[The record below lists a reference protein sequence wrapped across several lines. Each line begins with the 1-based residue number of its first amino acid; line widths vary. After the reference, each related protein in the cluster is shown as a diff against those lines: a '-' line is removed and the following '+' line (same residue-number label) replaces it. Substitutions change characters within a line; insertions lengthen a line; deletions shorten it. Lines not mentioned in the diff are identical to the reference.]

1 MRVDKLICNNYKHDA
16 CFIMYRVY
24 LILFFLLLFI
34 SKSAFSESSMQRT
47 TVLKLQNDT
56 EFSVVIQR
64 GFYGGSHITTLSPHE
79 KKEIEVQHILVDS
92 DEIVFYYYFDINY
105 DSLSIN
111 GLKSTQQNFTVKP
124 FEEEHTEVIAYPDDI
139 EFYDNIAIIIEN
151 KSDKSISL
159 TKNNSFIELYQYGK
173 NIGISVP
180 PGSSASFVKTAPEL
194 KGEISIYDSNLTFP
208 VREFK
213 NKYIY
218 TFEFN
223 GESVKLKD
231 YRPILKIGEPTWEI
245 PVTNSQIVKFIRFNE
260 YTQNTY
266 IVGEDTTNSEKSQ
279 CFIQVV
285 DNQGNIVKYDTEE
298 FANCVFTDIIF
309 YKDSLIVAAQNKDL
323 QTPPF
328 LIEFDNTG
336 KRTGLL
342 SDFSDLSSIDALYKV
357 NEEQFYI
364 SGTSSGK
371 DKIIILPV
379 KYGNNLLREK
389 KLFELSCD
397 LNPKNYK
404 SCYDKLNNSIWY
416 AINYESVDSEIYKV
430 DLSAVTNDKISL
442 TEFFSKI
449 TGIVH
454 DNMNSLYVSGQDD
467 TGLTVVAKVTRK
479 NDSEQFVSEK
489 VYNFNRGTEIT
500 GIHISNDI
508 ELVVCGLENT
518 SSLIRSTTTP
528 LMQAISLKD
537 STSLWRQQYSKEYS
551 SVNYFVP
558 CTDYGYMVFL
568 EGMSSNASCLMRVNS
583 VGKVSDNHQTLV
595 AQLTIK
601 TSVSGDLYI
610 DGVKKRYINQ
620 GESITYSLLPKKYT
634 VVLRDLSGGLIDYNE
649 TVILKQNQ
657 VTKIELKDKRNRY
670 VQQAVSDVGYRI
682 INNGRG
688 LEIFGNGE
696 ISKQLWVADNA
707 ISISDI
713 ESVVIRNGIT
723 AINDEIFSGYRNLS
737 YVELPESLVEI
748 GTRAFYNCINLSSVI
763 LPDFLN
769 VIKSEAFYGCRTLES
784 IVISVGVQKIGS
796 GAFSRC
802 ENLKEITVNEE
813 NANYK
818 SMDGVLYSNNISE
831 LVLYPMEKKEEK
843 FSVPESVKQIHL
855 EAFYGQKHLTAI
867 TIGQNVWNIGKNA
880 FAFSEML
887 ENIVVEA
894 GNKWFQ
900 SVDGV
905 LYNYSKSR
913 LIAYPT
919 KRKAEEYRIGTN
931 VESVEENA
939 FTGVSSL
946 QTLYID
952 NYEVPEI
959 NAQQWGNPKLVVV
972 VPDSLLED
980 YKILPSLKP
989 VNDNIISFSEYKR
1002 LQEAQK
1008 LQQTRVIEEKEKENQ
1023 RIKNSTKIKDFF
1035 TPYQGFFAM
1044 EIGVYY
1050 GFMKFNVFDKVS
1062 FPEDYEWNQ
1071 PRVGV
1076 KVQPISFKFGNVWEL
1091 NFLTV
1096 NYTYTRTKIITDN
1109 LTYHEINLGITTGP
1123 TFFKRRIALCTGAM
1137 ASFLWEHRVS
1147 ENIDMY
1153 PEGTSVRYGIAIP
1166 VNLSIRLCKFL
1177 SLFGEYKYVIY
1188 PSQALEKHS
1197 LNVGVIFNTT
1207 F

>member
-1 MRVDKLICNNYKHDA
+1 M
-16 CFIMYRVY
+16 
-24 LILFFLLLFI
+24 
-34 SKSAFSESSMQRT
+34 
-47 TVLKLQNDT
+47 
-56 EFSVVIQR
+56 
-64 GFYGGSHITTLSPHE
+64 
-79 KKEIEVQHILVDS
+79 
-92 DEIVFYYYFDINY
+92 
-105 DSLSIN
+105 
-111 GLKSTQQNFTVKP
+111 
-124 FEEEHTEVIAYPDDI
+124 
-139 EFYDNIAIIIEN
+139 
-151 KSDKSISL
+151 
-159 TKNNSFIELYQYGK
+159 
-173 NIGISVP
+173 
-180 PGSSASFVKTAPEL
+180 
-194 KGEISIYDSNLTFP
+194 
-208 VREFK
+208 
-213 NKYIY
+213 
-218 TFEFN
+218 
-223 GESVKLKD
+223 
-231 YRPILKIGEPTWEI
+231 
-245 PVTNSQIVKFIRFNE
+245 KFIRFNE

-342 SDFSDLSSIDALYKV
+342 SDFSDLSSIVALYKV
-357 NEEQFYI
+357 NEEQFCI

-416 AINYESVDSEIYKV
+416 AINYESVHSEIYKV
-430 DLSAVTNDKISL
+430 DLSTSTNDKISL
-442 TEFFSKI
+442 TDGFSKI
-449 TGIVH
+449 TGVVH
-454 DNMNSLYVSGQDD
+454 DNVNSLYVSGQDD
-467 TGLTVVAKVTRK
+467 TGLTVVAKVTWK

-508 ELVVCGLENT
+508 ELVVCGSENT

-528 LMQAISLKD
+528 FMQAISLKD
-537 STSLWRQQYSKEYS
+537 STSLWKQQYSKEYS
-551 SVNYFVP
+551 TVNYFVP

-784 IVISVGVQKIGS
+784 IVISVGVQEIGS

-843 FSVPESVKQIHL
+843 FSVPESVKQIHM
-855 EAFYGQKHLTAI
+855 EAFYGQKHLKEI

-880 FAFSEML
+880 FSFSKML
-887 ENIVVEA
+887 ENIVVET

-900 SVDGV
+900 SVDGI

-913 LIAYPT
+913 LIAYPI
-919 KRKAEEYRIGTN
+919 KRKAEEYRIGSN
-931 VESVEENA
+931 VETIEENA
-939 FTGVSSL
+939 FTGASSL

-959 NAQQWGNPKLVVV
+959 NAQEWGNPKLVVV
-972 VPDSLLED
+972 VTDSLLED
-980 YKILPSLKP
+980 YKVLPSLKP
-989 VNDNIISFSEYKR
+989 VSDNIISLSEYKR
-1002 LQEAQK
+1002 QQESQK
-1008 LQQTRVIEEKEKENQ
+1008 LQQAKELKK
-1023 RIKNSTKIKDFF
+1023 RKVKDLF
-1035 TPYQGFFAM
+1035 TPYQGLLSMRLGF
-1044 EIGVYY
+1044 YY
-1050 GFMKFNVFDKVS
+1050 GFSNYGVFNE
-1062 FPEDYEWNQ
+1062 FPSSNNLTWKWSGF
-1071 PRVGV
+1071 GV
-1076 KVQPISFKFGNVWEL
+1076 KIQADCFQWDVWEL
-1091 NFLTV
+1091 NLL
-1096 NYTYTRTKIITDN
+1096 NADYTYTKIENFANISVS
-1109 LTYHEINLGITTGP
+1109 HEINLGITTGP
-1123 TFFKRRIALCTGAM
+1123 NFFNRRIALCSGVL
-1137 ASFLWEHRVS
+1137 ASFLWEGVFDP
-1147 ENIDMY
+1147 IY
-1153 PEGTSVRYGIAIP
+1153 YGIAIP

-1188 PSQALEKHS
+1188 PEQMLERHS
-1197 LNVGVIFNTT
+1197 FNIGVIFNTT

>member
-1 MRVDKLICNNYKHDA
+1 MKKSITIHFMLIVCSFVFYGQTNSNIVNNTFSTIISNNTLYDIEIENKLIAPGKSDEHILPLHDA
-16 CFIMYRVY
+16 TLYDSV
-24 LILFFLLLFI
+24 LILYRIPLTEKIYYDYKSKIQIANEQDSVIIDNPTENNLYESYIIINNI
-34 SKSAFSESSMQRT
+34 SKQP
-47 TVLKLQNDT
+47 
-56 EFSVVIQR
+56 IQVSN
-64 GFYGGSHITTLSPHE
+64 GISTFYSCCIDGKINGRDDE
-79 KKEIEVQHILVDS
+79 KKEDMYIL
-92 DEIVFYYYFDINY
+92 
-105 DSLSIN
+105 
-111 GLKSTQQNFTVKP
+111 P
-124 FEEEHTEVIAYPDDI
+124 
-139 EFYDNIAIIIEN
+139 
-151 KSDKSISL
+151 
-159 TKNNSFIELYQYGK
+159 NSKAVLDGTRSNRLCVVYGK
-173 NIGISVP
+173 NVFDLFMNIE
-180 PGSSASFVKTAPEL
+180 PE
-194 KGEISIYDSNLTFP
+194 KG
-208 VREFK
+208 
-213 NKYIY
+213 YIY
-218 TFEFN
+218 TFEFD

-416 AINYESVDSEIYKV
+416 AINYESVHSEIYKV
-430 DLSAVTNDKISL
+430 DLSTSTNEKISL
-442 TEFFSKI
+442 IEDFSKI
-449 TGIVH
+449 TGVVH
-454 DNMNSLYVSGQDD
+454 DNMNSLYISGQDD
-467 TGLTVVAKVTRK
+467 TGLTIVAKATWK

-528 LMQAISLKD
+528 FMQAISLKD

-568 EGMSSNASCLMRVNS
+568 EGMSSNASCLIRVNS

-670 VQQAVSDVGYRI
+670 VQQAISDVGYRI

-723 AINDEIFSGYRNLS
+723 AINDEIFSGYKNLS
-737 YVELPESLVEI
+737 YVELPESLVKI
-748 GTRAFYNCINLSSVI
+748 GTKAFYNCINLSSII

-784 IVISVGVQKIGS
+784 IVISVGVQEIGS
-796 GAFSRC
+796 GVFSRC

-813 NANYK
+813 NTNYK
-818 SMDGVLYSNNISE
+818 SIDGVLYSNNISE

-843 FSVPESVKQIHL
+843 FSVPESVKQIHM
-855 EAFYGQKHLTAI
+855 EAFYGQKHLKEI

-880 FAFSEML
+880 FSFSKML

-900 SVDGV
+900 SVDGI

-913 LIAYPT
+913 LIAYPI
-919 KRKAEEYRIGTN
+919 KRKAEEYRIGSN
-931 VESVEENA
+931 VETIEENA
-939 FTGVSSL
+939 FTGASSL

-959 NAQQWGNPKLVVV
+959 NAQEWGNPKLVVV
-972 VPDSLLED
+972 VTDSLFKD
-980 YKILPSLKP
+980 YKAVPSLKP
-989 VNDNIISFSEYKR
+989 VSNNIISLSEYKR
-1002 LQEAQK
+1002 QQEIQKTLQAKEI
-1008 LQQTRVIEEKEKENQ
+1008 REKENEEK
-1023 RIKNSTKIKDFF
+1023 RIKTVNKIKDFF
-1035 TPYQGFFAM
+1035 TPYQGLFAM
-1044 EIGVYY
+1044 KIGAYY
-1050 GFMKFNVFDKVS
+1050 GFTKFNVFDKVS

-1071 PRVGV
+1071 PRIGV
-1076 KVQPISFKFGNVWEL
+1076 KLQPVSFNFYNVWEFNL
-1091 NFLTV
+1091 ATA
-1096 NYTYTRTKIITDN
+1096 NYTYTKTGIFSDS
-1109 LTYHEINLGITTGP
+1109 LSYHEINVGITTGP
-1123 TFFKRRIALCTGAM
+1123 IFFKRRIVLCTGAM

-1147 ENIDMY
+1147 ETDVY
-1153 PEGTSVRYGIAIP
+1153 PDGTTFRFGIAIP
-1166 VNLSIRLCKFL
+1166 VNLSIRLCKYL
-1177 SLFGEYKYVIY
+1177 SLFGEFKYVIY
-1188 PSQALEKHS
+1188 PEQAMEKYS
-1197 LNVGVIFNTT
+1197 FDVGIILNTAFKKK
-1207 F
+1207 

>member
-1 MRVDKLICNNYKHDA
+1 MLIVCT
-16 CFIMYRVY
+16 FI
-24 LILFFLLLFI
+24 
-34 SKSAFSESSMQRT
+34 
-47 TVLKLQNDT
+47 
-56 EFSVVIQR
+56 
-64 GFYGGSHITTLSPHE
+64 FYGQTNSNIVNNTFSTHISNTSR
-79 KKEIEVQHILVDS
+79 
-92 DEIVFYYYFDINY
+92 Y
-105 DSLSIN
+105 
-111 GLKSTQQNFTVKP
+111 
-124 FEEEHTEVIAYPDDI
+124 DI
-139 EFYDNIAIIIEN
+139 EIEN
-151 KSDKSISL
+151 KLIAPGKSDEHILPLHDATLYDSVPILYRIPLTEKIYYDYKSKIQIANEQDSVIIDNPTENNLYESYIIINNISKQPIQVSNGISTFYSCCIDGKINGRDDEKTEDMYIL
-159 TKNNSFIELYQYGK
+159 PNSKAVLDGSRSNRLCVVYGK
-173 NIGISVP
+173 NVFDLFMNTETERG
-180 PGSSASFVKTAPEL
+180 
-194 KGEISIYDSNLTFP
+194 
-208 VREFK
+208 
-213 NKYIY
+213 YIY
-218 TFEFN
+218 TFEFD

-364 SGTSSGK
+364 SGSSSGK

-416 AINYESVDSEIYKV
+416 AINYESAHSEIYKV
-430 DLSAVTNDKISL
+430 DLSTATNEKISL
-442 TEFFSKI
+442 IEDFSKI
-449 TGIVH
+449 TGVVH

-467 TGLTVVAKVTRK
+467 TGLTIVAKATWK

-489 VYNFNRGTEIT
+489 VYNFNHGTEIT
-500 GIHISNDI
+500 GIYIRNDI
-508 ELVVCGLENT
+508 ELVVCGSENT

-528 LMQAISLKD
+528 FMQAISLKD

-784 IVISVGVQKIGS
+784 IVISVGVQEIGS

-813 NANYK
+813 NTNYK
-818 SMDGVLYSNNISE
+818 SIDGVLYNNNITE

-843 FSVPESVKQIHL
+843 ISVPGSVKQIHM
-855 EAFYGQKHLTAI
+855 EAFYGQKHLKEI

-900 SVDGV
+900 SADGI

-913 LIAYPT
+913 LIAYPI
-919 KRKAEEYRIGTN
+919 KRKAEEYRIGSN
-931 VESVEENA
+931 VETIEENA
-939 FTGVSSL
+939 FTGASYL
-946 QTLYID
+946 QTLYFD

-959 NAQQWGNPKLVVV
+959 NTQEWGNPKLVVV
-972 VPDSLLED
+972 VTDSLLED

-1002 LQEAQK
+1002 QQEAQK
-1008 LQQTRVIEEKEKENQ
+1008 LQQARVIEEKEKENQ

-1035 TPYQGFFAM
+1035 TPYQGWFAM
-1044 EIGVYY
+1044 EFGVYY
-1050 GFMKFNVFDKVS
+1050 GFTRFNVFDKVS
-1062 FPEDYEWNQ
+1062 FPDNYEWNR
-1071 PRVGV
+1071 PRFGL
-1076 KVQPISFKFGNVWEL
+1076 KIQLGSFKFDNVWEL
-1091 NFLTV
+1091 NLATA
-1096 NYTYTRTKIITDN
+1096 NYTYTKTGIMTDS

-1123 TFFKRRIALCTGAM
+1123 IFFKRRIVLCSGVL

-1188 PSQALEKHS
+1188 PNQALEKHS
-1197 LNVGVIFNTT
+1197 LNMGVIFNTT

>member
-1 MRVDKLICNNYKHDA
+1 MKKSITICLMLIVCT
-16 CFIMYRVY
+16 FI
-24 LILFFLLLFI
+24 
-34 SKSAFSESSMQRT
+34 
-47 TVLKLQNDT
+47 
-56 EFSVVIQR
+56 
-64 GFYGGSHITTLSPHE
+64 FYGQTNSNIVNNTFSTHISNTSR
-79 KKEIEVQHILVDS
+79 
-92 DEIVFYYYFDINY
+92 Y
-105 DSLSIN
+105 
-111 GLKSTQQNFTVKP
+111 
-124 FEEEHTEVIAYPDDI
+124 DI
-139 EFYDNIAIIIEN
+139 EIEN
-151 KSDKSISL
+151 KLIAPGKSDEHILPLHDATLYDSVPILYRIPLTEKIYYDYKSKIQIANEQDSVIIDNPTENNLYESYIIINNISKQPIQVSNGISTFYSCCIDGKINGRDDEKTEDMYIL
-159 TKNNSFIELYQYGK
+159 PNSKAVLDGSRSNRLCVVYGK
-173 NIGISVP
+173 NVFDLFMNI
-180 PGSSASFVKTAPEL
+180 
-194 KGEISIYDSNLTFP
+194 EIE
-208 VREFK
+208 RG
-213 NKYIY
+213 YIY
-218 TFEFN
+218 TFEFD

-231 YRPILKIGEPTWEI
+231 YRPILKIGEATWEI
-245 PVTNSQIVKFIRFNE
+245 PVANSQKVKFIRFNE

-416 AINYESVDSEIYKV
+416 AINYESVASEIYKV
-430 DLSAVTNDKISL
+430 DLSTATNEKISL
-442 TEFFSKI
+442 TEVFSKI

-467 TGLTVVAKVTRK
+467 TGLTVVAKVTWK

-489 VYNFNRGTEIT
+489 VYNFNRSTEIT

-528 LMQAISLKD
+528 FMQAISLKD
-537 STSLWRQQYSKEYS
+537 SISLWKQQYSKEYS

-688 LEIFGNGE
+688 VEIFGNGE

-784 IVISVGVQKIGS
+784 IVISVGVQEIGS

-813 NANYK
+813 NTNYK
-818 SMDGVLYSNNISE
+818 SIDGVLYNNNITE
-831 LVLYPMEKKEEK
+831 LVLYPIEKKEEK
-843 FSVPESVKQIHL
+843 FSVPESVKQIHM
-855 EAFYGQKHLTAI
+855 EAFYGQKHLKEIAI
-867 TIGQNVWNIGKNA
+867 GPNVWNIGKNA
-880 FAFSEML
+880 FAFSKML
-887 ENIVVEA
+887 ENIVVET

-939 FTGVSSL
+939 FTEVSSL

-959 NAQQWGNPKLVVV
+959 NVQEWGNSKLVVI

-980 YKILPSLKP
+980 YKVLPSLKP
-989 VNDNIISFSEYKR
+989 VSDNIISLSEYKR
-1002 LQEAQK
+1002 QQESQK
-1008 LQQTRVIEEKEKENQ
+1008 LQQVRVIEEKEKETQ
-1023 RIKNSTKIKDFF
+1023 RIKNSAKIKDFF
-1035 TPYQGFFAM
+1035 TPYQGWFAM
-1044 EIGVYY
+1044 EFGAYY
-1050 GFMKFNVFDKVS
+1050 GFTKFNVFDKVS
-1062 FPEDYEWNQ
+1062 FPDNYEWNQ
-1071 PRVGV
+1071 PRFGL
-1076 KVQPISFKFGNVWEL
+1076 KVQPVSFKFGNVWEL
-1091 NFLTV
+1091 NFPTV
-1096 NYTYTRTKIITDN
+1096 NYTYTRTKIISDN
-1109 LTYHEINLGITTGP
+1109 LTYHEINLGLTTGP
-1123 TFFKRRIALCTGAM
+1123 TFFKRRVALSSGVM

-1166 VNLSIRLCKFL
+1166 VNLSIRLCKFF

-1188 PSQALEKHS
+1188 PDQALEKHS
-1197 LNVGVIFNTT
+1197 LNMGVIFNTT

>member
-1 MRVDKLICNNYKHDA
+1 MKKSITICLMLIVCT
-16 CFIMYRVY
+16 FI
-24 LILFFLLLFI
+24 
-34 SKSAFSESSMQRT
+34 
-47 TVLKLQNDT
+47 
-56 EFSVVIQR
+56 
-64 GFYGGSHITTLSPHE
+64 FYGQTNSNIVNNTFSTHISNTSR
-79 KKEIEVQHILVDS
+79 
-92 DEIVFYYYFDINY
+92 Y
-105 DSLSIN
+105 
-111 GLKSTQQNFTVKP
+111 
-124 FEEEHTEVIAYPDDI
+124 DI
-139 EFYDNIAIIIEN
+139 EIEN
-151 KSDKSISL
+151 KLIAPGKSDEHILPLHDATLYDSVPILYRIPLTEKIYYDYKSKIQIANEQDSVIIDNPTENNLYESYIIINNISKQPIQVSNGISTFYSCCIDGKINGRDDEKTEDMYIL
-159 TKNNSFIELYQYGK
+159 PNSKAVLDGSRSNRLCVVYGK
-173 NIGISVP
+173 NVFDLFMNI
-180 PGSSASFVKTAPEL
+180 
-194 KGEISIYDSNLTFP
+194 EIE
-208 VREFK
+208 RG
-213 NKYIY
+213 YIY
-218 TFEFN
+218 TFEFD

-266 IVGEDTTNSEKSQ
+266 IVSEDTTNSEKSQ

-342 SDFSDLSSIDALYKV
+342 SDFSDLSSIVALYKV
-357 NEEQFYI
+357 NEEQFCI

-416 AINYESVDSEIYKV
+416 AINYESVHSEIYKV
-430 DLSAVTNDKISL
+430 DLSTSTNDKISL
-442 TEFFSKI
+442 TDGFSKI
-449 TGIVH
+449 TGVVH
-454 DNMNSLYVSGQDD
+454 DNVNSLYVSGQDD
-467 TGLTVVAKVTRK
+467 TGLTIVAKATWK

-489 VYNFNRGTEIT
+489 VYNFNHGTEIT
-500 GIHISNDI
+500 GIYIRNDI
-508 ELVVCGLENT
+508 ELVVCGSENT

-528 LMQAISLKD
+528 FMQAISLKD
-537 STSLWRQQYSKEYS
+537 STSLWKQQYSKEYS

-688 LEIFGNGE
+688 VEIFGNGE

-784 IVISVGVQKIGS
+784 IVISVGVQEIGS

-813 NANYK
+813 NTNYK
-818 SMDGVLYSNNISE
+818 SIDGVLYNNNITE
-831 LVLYPMEKKEEK
+831 LVLYPIEKKEEK
-843 FSVPESVKQIHL
+843 FSVPESVKQIHM
-855 EAFYGQKHLTAI
+855 EAFYGQKHLKEIAI
-867 TIGQNVWNIGKNA
+867 GPNVWNIGKNA
-880 FAFSEML
+880 FAFSKML
-887 ENIVVEA
+887 ENIVVET

-939 FTGVSSL
+939 FTEVSSL

-959 NAQQWGNPKLVVV
+959 NVQEWGNSKLVVI

-980 YKILPSLKP
+980 YKVLPSLKP
-989 VNDNIISFSEYKR
+989 VSDNIISLSEYKR
-1002 LQEAQK
+1002 QQESQK
-1008 LQQTRVIEEKEKENQ
+1008 LQQAKELKK
-1023 RIKNSTKIKDFF
+1023 RKVKDLF
-1035 TPYQGFFAM
+1035 TPYQGLLSMRLGF
-1044 EIGVYY
+1044 YY
-1050 GFMKFNVFDKVS
+1050 GFSNYGVFNE
-1062 FPEDYEWNQ
+1062 FPSSNNFTWKWSGF
-1071 PRVGV
+1071 GV
-1076 KVQPISFKFGNVWEL
+1076 KIQADCFQWDVWEL
-1091 NFLTV
+1091 NLL
-1096 NYTYTRTKIITDN
+1096 NADYTYTKIENFANISVS
-1109 LTYHEINLGITTGP
+1109 HEINLGITTGP
-1123 TFFKRRIALCTGAM
+1123 NFFNRRIALCSGVL
-1137 ASFLWEHRVS
+1137 ASFLWEGVFDP
-1147 ENIDMY
+1147 IY
-1153 PEGTSVRYGIAIP
+1153 YGIAIP

-1188 PSQALEKHS
+1188 PEQMLERHS
-1197 LNVGVIFNTT
+1197 FNIGVIFNTT

>member
-1 MRVDKLICNNYKHDA
+1 MKKSITICLMLIVCT
-16 CFIMYRVY
+16 FI
-24 LILFFLLLFI
+24 
-34 SKSAFSESSMQRT
+34 
-47 TVLKLQNDT
+47 
-56 EFSVVIQR
+56 
-64 GFYGGSHITTLSPHE
+64 FYGQTNSNIVNNTFSTHISNTSR
-79 KKEIEVQHILVDS
+79 
-92 DEIVFYYYFDINY
+92 Y
-105 DSLSIN
+105 
-111 GLKSTQQNFTVKP
+111 
-124 FEEEHTEVIAYPDDI
+124 DI
-139 EFYDNIAIIIEN
+139 EIEN
-151 KSDKSISL
+151 KLIAPGKSDEHILPLHDATLYDSVPILYRIPLTEKIYYDYKSKIQIANEQDSVIIDNPTENNLYESYIIINNISKQPIQVSNGISTFYSCCIDGKINGRDDEKTEDMYIL
-159 TKNNSFIELYQYGK
+159 PNSKAVLDGSRSNRLCVVYGK
-173 NIGISVP
+173 NVFDLFMNTETERG
-180 PGSSASFVKTAPEL
+180 
-194 KGEISIYDSNLTFP
+194 
-208 VREFK
+208 
-213 NKYIY
+213 YIY
-218 TFEFN
+218 TFEFD

-279 CFIQVV
+279 YFIQVV

-298 FANCVFTDIIF
+298 FANSVFTDIIF

-404 SCYDKLNNSIWY
+404 SCYEKLNNSIWY
-416 AINYESVDSEIYKV
+416 AINYESAHSEIYKV
-430 DLSAVTNDKISL
+430 DLSTATNEKISL
-442 TEFFSKI
+442 IEDFSKI
-449 TGIVH
+449 TGVVH

-467 TGLTVVAKVTRK
+467 TGLTIVAKATWK

-489 VYNFNRGTEIT
+489 VYNFNHGTEIT
-500 GIHISNDI
+500 GIYIRNDI

-528 LMQAISLKD
+528 FMQAISLKD
-537 STSLWRQQYSKEYS
+537 STSLWKQQYSKEYS

-784 IVISVGVQKIGS
+784 IVISVGVQEIGS
-796 GAFSRC
+796 GAFLRC
-802 ENLKEITVNEE
+802 ENLKEITVNEA
-813 NANYK
+813 NTNYK
-818 SMDGVLYSNNISE
+818 SIDGVLYNNNITE
-831 LVLYPMEKKEEK
+831 LVLYPIEKKEEN

-972 VPDSLLED
+972 VTDSLLED
-980 YKILPSLKP
+980 YKVLPSLKP
-989 VNDNIISFSEYKR
+989 VSDNIISLSEYKR
-1002 LQEAQK
+1002 QQESQK
-1008 LQQTRVIEEKEKENQ
+1008 LQQVKELKK
-1023 RIKNSTKIKDFF
+1023 RKVKDLF
-1035 TPYQGFFAM
+1035 TPYQGLLSMRLGF
-1044 EIGVYY
+1044 YY
-1050 GFMKFNVFDKVS
+1050 GFSNFGVFNE
-1062 FPEDYEWNQ
+1062 FPSSNNFTWKWSGF
-1071 PRVGV
+1071 GV
-1076 KVQPISFKFGNVWEL
+1076 KIQADCFQWDVWEL
-1091 NFLTV
+1091 NLL
-1096 NYTYTRTKIITDN
+1096 NADYTYTKIKN
-1109 LTYHEINLGITTGP
+1109 FANVSVSHEINLGITTGP
-1123 TFFKRRIALCTGAM
+1123 NFFNRRIALCSGVL
-1137 ASFLWEHRVS
+1137 ASFLWEGVFDP
-1147 ENIDMY
+1147 IY
-1153 PEGTSVRYGIAIP
+1153 YGIAIP
-1166 VNLSIRLCKFL
+1166 VNLSMRLCKFL

-1188 PSQALEKHS
+1188 PEQMLERHS
-1197 LNVGVIFNTT
+1197 LNIGVIFNTT

>member
-1 MRVDKLICNNYKHDA
+1 MKKSITICLMLIVCT
-16 CFIMYRVY
+16 FI
-24 LILFFLLLFI
+24 
-34 SKSAFSESSMQRT
+34 
-47 TVLKLQNDT
+47 
-56 EFSVVIQR
+56 
-64 GFYGGSHITTLSPHE
+64 FYGQTNSNIVNNTFSTHISNTSR
-79 KKEIEVQHILVDS
+79 
-92 DEIVFYYYFDINY
+92 Y
-105 DSLSIN
+105 
-111 GLKSTQQNFTVKP
+111 
-124 FEEEHTEVIAYPDDI
+124 DI
-139 EFYDNIAIIIEN
+139 EIEN
-151 KSDKSISL
+151 KLITPGKSDEHILPLHDATLYDSVPILYRIPLTEKIYYDYKSKIQIANEQDSVIIDNPTENNLYESYIIINNISKQPIQVSNGISTFYSCCIDGKINGRDDEKTEDMYIL
-159 TKNNSFIELYQYGK
+159 PNSKAVLDGSRSNRLCVVYGK
-173 NIGISVP
+173 NVFDLFMNI
-180 PGSSASFVKTAPEL
+180 
-194 KGEISIYDSNLTFP
+194 EIE
-208 VREFK
+208 RG
-213 NKYIY
+213 YIY
-218 TFEFN
+218 TFEFD

-231 YRPILKIGEPTWEI
+231 YRPILKIGEATWEI
-245 PVTNSQIVKFIRFNE
+245 PVANSQKVKFIRFNE

-342 SDFSDLSSIDALYKV
+342 SDFSDLSSIDALYAV

-416 AINYESVDSEIYKV
+416 AINYESAHSEIYKV
-430 DLSAVTNDKISL
+430 DLSTATNEKISL
-442 TEFFSKI
+442 IEDFSKI
-449 TGIVH
+449 TGVVH

-467 TGLTVVAKVTRK
+467 TGLTVVAKVTWK

-489 VYNFNRGTEIT
+489 VYNFNRSTEIT

-528 LMQAISLKD
+528 FMQAISLKD

-688 LEIFGNGE
+688 VEIFGNGE

-784 IVISVGVQKIGS
+784 IVISVGVQEIGS

-802 ENLKEITVNEE
+802 ENLKEITINEE
-813 NANYK
+813 NTNYK
-818 SMDGVLYSNNISE
+818 SIDGVLYNNNITE
-831 LVLYPMEKKEEK
+831 LVLYPMEKKGEK
-843 FSVPESVKQIHL
+843 FSVPESVKQVHM
-855 EAFYGQKHLTAI
+855 EAFYGQKHLKEI

-880 FAFSEML
+880 FSFSKML

-900 SVDGV
+900 SVDGI

-913 LIAYPT
+913 LIAYPI
-919 KRKAEEYRIGTN
+919 KRKAEEYRIDSN
-931 VESVEENA
+931 VETIEENA
-939 FTGVSSL
+939 FTGASYL
-946 QTLYID
+946 QTLYFD

-959 NAQQWGNPKLVVV
+959 NTQEWGNPKLVVV
-972 VPDSLLED
+972 VTDSLLED
-980 YKILPSLKP
+980 YKVLPSLKP
-989 VNDNIISFSEYKR
+989 VSDNIISLSEYKR
-1002 LQEAQK
+1002 QQESQK
-1008 LQQTRVIEEKEKENQ
+1008 LQQVKELKK
-1023 RIKNSTKIKDFF
+1023 RKVKDLF
-1035 TPYQGFFAM
+1035 TPYQGLLSMRLGF
-1044 EIGVYY
+1044 YY
-1050 GFMKFNVFDKVS
+1050 GFSNFGVFNE
-1062 FPEDYEWNQ
+1062 FPSSNNFTWKWSGF
-1071 PRVGV
+1071 GV
-1076 KVQPISFKFGNVWEL
+1076 KIQADCFQWDVWEL
-1091 NFLTV
+1091 NLL
-1096 NYTYTRTKIITDN
+1096 NADYTYTKIKN
-1109 LTYHEINLGITTGP
+1109 FANVSVSHEINLGITTGP
-1123 TFFKRRIALCTGAM
+1123 NFFNRRIALCSGVL
-1137 ASFLWEHRVS
+1137 ASFLWEGVFDP
-1147 ENIDMY
+1147 IY
-1153 PEGTSVRYGIAIP
+1153 YGIAIP
-1166 VNLSIRLCKFL
+1166 VNLSMRLCKFL

-1188 PSQALEKHS
+1188 PEQMLERHS
-1197 LNVGVIFNTT
+1197 LNIGVIFNTT

>member
-1 MRVDKLICNNYKHDA
+1 MKKSITICLMLIVCT
-16 CFIMYRVY
+16 FI
-24 LILFFLLLFI
+24 
-34 SKSAFSESSMQRT
+34 
-47 TVLKLQNDT
+47 
-56 EFSVVIQR
+56 
-64 GFYGGSHITTLSPHE
+64 FYGQTNSNIVNNTFSTHISNTSR
-79 KKEIEVQHILVDS
+79 
-92 DEIVFYYYFDINY
+92 Y
-105 DSLSIN
+105 
-111 GLKSTQQNFTVKP
+111 
-124 FEEEHTEVIAYPDDI
+124 DI
-139 EFYDNIAIIIEN
+139 EIEN
-151 KSDKSISL
+151 KLIAPGKSDEHILPLHDATLYDSVPILYRIPLTEKIYYDYKSKIQIANEQDSVIIDNPTENNLYESYIIINNISKQPIQVSNGISTFYSCCIDGKINGRDDEKTEDMYIL
-159 TKNNSFIELYQYGK
+159 PNSKAVLDGSRSNRLCVVYGK
-173 NIGISVP
+173 NVFDLFMNI
-180 PGSSASFVKTAPEL
+180 
-194 KGEISIYDSNLTFP
+194 EIE
-208 VREFK
+208 RG
-213 NKYIY
+213 YIY
-218 TFEFN
+218 TFEFD

-266 IVGEDTTNSEKSQ
+266 IVSEDTTNSEKSQ

-342 SDFSDLSSIDALYKV
+342 SDFSDLSSIVALYKV
-357 NEEQFYI
+357 NEEQFCI

-416 AINYESVDSEIYKV
+416 AINYESVHSEIYKV
-430 DLSAVTNDKISL
+430 DLSTSTNDKISL
-442 TEFFSKI
+442 TDGFSKI
-449 TGIVH
+449 TGVVH
-454 DNMNSLYVSGQDD
+454 DNVNSLYVSGQDD
-467 TGLTVVAKVTRK
+467 TGLTIVAKATWK

-489 VYNFNRGTEIT
+489 VYNFNHGTEIT
-500 GIHISNDI
+500 GIYIRNDI
-508 ELVVCGLENT
+508 ELVVCGSENT

-528 LMQAISLKD
+528 FMQAISLKD
-537 STSLWRQQYSKEYS
+537 STSLWKQQYSKEYS

-784 IVISVGVQKIGS
+784 IVISVGVQEIGS

-843 FSVPESVKQIHL
+843 FSVPESVKQIHM
-855 EAFYGQKHLTAI
+855 EAFYGQKHLKEI

-880 FAFSEML
+880 FSFSKML
-887 ENIVVEA
+887 ENIVVET

-900 SVDGV
+900 SVDGI

-913 LIAYPT
+913 LIAYPI
-919 KRKAEEYRIGTN
+919 KRKAEEYRIGSN
-931 VESVEENA
+931 VETIEENA
-939 FTGVSSL
+939 FTGASSL

-959 NAQQWGNPKLVVV
+959 NAQEWGNPKLVVV
-972 VPDSLLED
+972 VTDSLLED
-980 YKILPSLKP
+980 YKVLPSLKP
-989 VNDNIISFSEYKR
+989 VSDNIISLSEYKR
-1002 LQEAQK
+1002 QQESQK
-1008 LQQTRVIEEKEKENQ
+1008 LQQAKELKK
-1023 RIKNSTKIKDFF
+1023 RKVKDLF
-1035 TPYQGFFAM
+1035 TPYQGLLSMRLGF
-1044 EIGVYY
+1044 YY
-1050 GFMKFNVFDKVS
+1050 GFSNYGVFNE
-1062 FPEDYEWNQ
+1062 FPSSNNFTWKWSGF
-1071 PRVGV
+1071 GV
-1076 KVQPISFKFGNVWEL
+1076 KIQADCFQWDVWEL
-1091 NFLTV
+1091 NLL
-1096 NYTYTRTKIITDN
+1096 NADYTYTKIENFANISVS
-1109 LTYHEINLGITTGP
+1109 HEINLGITTGP
-1123 TFFKRRIALCTGAM
+1123 NFFNRRIALCSGVL
-1137 ASFLWEHRVS
+1137 ASFLWEGVFDP
-1147 ENIDMY
+1147 IY
-1153 PEGTSVRYGIAIP
+1153 YGIAIP

-1188 PSQALEKHS
+1188 PEQMLERHS
-1197 LNVGVIFNTT
+1197 FNIGVIFNTT

>member
-1 MRVDKLICNNYKHDA
+1 MKKSITICLMLIVCT
-16 CFIMYRVY
+16 FI
-24 LILFFLLLFI
+24 
-34 SKSAFSESSMQRT
+34 
-47 TVLKLQNDT
+47 
-56 EFSVVIQR
+56 
-64 GFYGGSHITTLSPHE
+64 FYGQTNSNIVNNTFSTHISNTSR
-79 KKEIEVQHILVDS
+79 
-92 DEIVFYYYFDINY
+92 Y
-105 DSLSIN
+105 
-111 GLKSTQQNFTVKP
+111 
-124 FEEEHTEVIAYPDDI
+124 DI
-139 EFYDNIAIIIEN
+139 EIEN
-151 KSDKSISL
+151 KLIAPGKSDEHILPLHDATLYDSVPILYRIPLTEKIYYDYKSKIQIANEQDSVIIDNPTENNLYESYIIINNISKQPIQVSNGISTFYSCCIDGKINGRDDEKTEDMYIL
-159 TKNNSFIELYQYGK
+159 PNSKAVLDGSRSNRLCVVYGK
-173 NIGISVP
+173 NVFDLFMNTETERG
-180 PGSSASFVKTAPEL
+180 
-194 KGEISIYDSNLTFP
+194 
-208 VREFK
+208 
-213 NKYIY
+213 YIY
-218 TFEFN
+218 TFEFD

-231 YRPILKIGEPTWEI
+231 YRPILKIGEATWEI
-245 PVTNSQIVKFIRFNE
+245 PVANSQKVKFIRFNE

-404 SCYDKLNNSIWY
+404 SCYDKLNNFIWY
-416 AINYESVDSEIYKV
+416 AINYESVASEIYKV
-430 DLSAVTNDKISL
+430 DLSTATNEKISL
-442 TEFFSKI
+442 TEVFSKI

-467 TGLTVVAKVTRK
+467 TGLTVVAKVTWK

-489 VYNFNRGTEIT
+489 VYNFNRSTEIT

-528 LMQAISLKD
+528 FMQAISLKD

-620 GESITYSLLPKKYT
+620 GESITYSLLPNKYT

-688 LEIFGNGE
+688 MEIFGNGE

-784 IVISVGVQKIGS
+784 IVISVGVQEIGS

-813 NANYK
+813 NTNYK
-818 SMDGVLYSNNISE
+818 SIDGVLYNNNITE
-831 LVLYPMEKKEEK
+831 LVLYPIEKKEEK
-843 FSVPESVKQIHL
+843 FSVPESVKQIHM
-855 EAFYGQKHLTAI
+855 EAFYGQKHLKEIAI
-867 TIGQNVWNIGKNA
+867 GPNVWNIGKNA
-880 FAFSEML
+880 FAFSKML
-887 ENIVVEA
+887 ENIVVET

-939 FTGVSSL
+939 FTEVSSL

-959 NAQQWGNPKLVVV
+959 NVQEWGNSKLVVI

-980 YKILPSLKP
+980 YKVLPSLKP
-989 VNDNIISFSEYKR
+989 VSDNIISLSEYKR
-1002 LQEAQK
+1002 QQESQK
-1008 LQQTRVIEEKEKENQ
+1008 LQQVKELKK
-1023 RIKNSTKIKDFF
+1023 RKVKDLF
-1035 TPYQGFFAM
+1035 TPYQGLLSMRLGF
-1044 EIGVYY
+1044 YY
-1050 GFMKFNVFDKVS
+1050 GFSNFGVFNE
-1062 FPEDYEWNQ
+1062 FPSSNNFTWKWSGF
-1071 PRVGV
+1071 GV
-1076 KVQPISFKFGNVWEL
+1076 KIQADCFQWDVWEL
-1091 NFLTV
+1091 NLL
-1096 NYTYTRTKIITDN
+1096 NADYTYTKIKNFANISVS
-1109 LTYHEINLGITTGP
+1109 HEINLGITTGP
-1123 TFFKRRIALCTGAM
+1123 NFFNRRIALCSGVL
-1137 ASFLWEHRVS
+1137 ASFLWEGVFDP
-1147 ENIDMY
+1147 IY
-1153 PEGTSVRYGIAIP
+1153 YGIAIP

-1188 PSQALEKHS
+1188 PEQMLERHS
-1197 LNVGVIFNTT
+1197 FNIGVIFNTT

>member
-1 MRVDKLICNNYKHDA
+1 MKKSITICLMLIVCT
-16 CFIMYRVY
+16 FI
-24 LILFFLLLFI
+24 
-34 SKSAFSESSMQRT
+34 
-47 TVLKLQNDT
+47 
-56 EFSVVIQR
+56 
-64 GFYGGSHITTLSPHE
+64 FYGQTNSNIVNNTFSTHISNTSR
-79 KKEIEVQHILVDS
+79 
-92 DEIVFYYYFDINY
+92 Y
-105 DSLSIN
+105 
-111 GLKSTQQNFTVKP
+111 
-124 FEEEHTEVIAYPDDI
+124 DI
-139 EFYDNIAIIIEN
+139 EIEN
-151 KSDKSISL
+151 KLITPGKSDEHILPLHDATLYDSVPILYRIPLTEKIYYDYKSKIQIANEQDSVIIDNPTENNLYESYIIINNISKQPIQVSNGISTFYSCCIDGKINGRDDEKTEDMYIL
-159 TKNNSFIELYQYGK
+159 PNSKAVLDGSRSNRLCVVYGK
-173 NIGISVP
+173 NVFDLFMNI
-180 PGSSASFVKTAPEL
+180 
-194 KGEISIYDSNLTFP
+194 EIE
-208 VREFK
+208 RG
-213 NKYIY
+213 YIY
-218 TFEFN
+218 TFEFD

-231 YRPILKIGEPTWEI
+231 YRPILKIGEATWEI
-245 PVTNSQIVKFIRFNE
+245 PVANSQKVKFIRFNE

-342 SDFSDLSSIDALYKV
+342 SDFSDLSSIDALYAV

-416 AINYESVDSEIYKV
+416 AINYESAHSEIYKV
-430 DLSAVTNDKISL
+430 DLSTATNEKISL
-442 TEFFSKI
+442 IEDFSKI
-449 TGIVH
+449 TGVVH

-467 TGLTVVAKVTRK
+467 TGLTVVAKVTWK

-489 VYNFNRGTEIT
+489 VYNFNRSTEIT

-528 LMQAISLKD
+528 FMQAISLKD

-688 LEIFGNGE
+688 VEIFGNGE

-784 IVISVGVQKIGS
+784 IVISVGVQEIGS

-818 SMDGVLYSNNISE
+818 SMDGVLYNNDITE
-831 LVLYPMEKKEEK
+831 LVLYPMEKKGEK
-843 FSVPESVKQIHL
+843 FSVPESVKQVHM
-855 EAFYGQKHLTAI
+855 EAFYGQKHLKEI

-880 FAFSEML
+880 FSFSKML

-900 SVDGV
+900 SVDGI

-913 LIAYPT
+913 LIAYPI
-919 KRKAEEYRIGTN
+919 KRKAEEYRIDSN
-931 VESVEENA
+931 VETIEENA
-939 FTGVSSL
+939 FTGASYL
-946 QTLYID
+946 QTLYFD

-959 NAQQWGNPKLVVV
+959 NTQEWGNPKLVVV
-972 VPDSLLED
+972 VTDSLLED
-980 YKILPSLKP
+980 YKVLPSLKP
-989 VNDNIISFSEYKR
+989 VSDNIISLSEYKR
-1002 LQEAQK
+1002 QQESQK
-1008 LQQTRVIEEKEKENQ
+1008 LQQVKELKK
-1023 RIKNSTKIKDFF
+1023 RKVKDLF
-1035 TPYQGFFAM
+1035 TPYQGLLSMRLGF
-1044 EIGVYY
+1044 YY
-1050 GFMKFNVFDKVS
+1050 GFSNFGVFNE
-1062 FPEDYEWNQ
+1062 FPSSNNFTWKWSGF
-1071 PRVGV
+1071 GV
-1076 KVQPISFKFGNVWEL
+1076 KIQADCFQWDVWEL
-1091 NFLTV
+1091 NLL
-1096 NYTYTRTKIITDN
+1096 NADYTYTKIKN
-1109 LTYHEINLGITTGP
+1109 FANVSVSHEINLGITTGP
-1123 TFFKRRIALCTGAM
+1123 NFFNRRIALCSGVL
-1137 ASFLWEHRVS
+1137 ASFLWEGVFDP
-1147 ENIDMY
+1147 IY
-1153 PEGTSVRYGIAIP
+1153 YGIAIP
-1166 VNLSIRLCKFL
+1166 VNLSMRLCKFL

-1188 PSQALEKHS
+1188 PEQMLERHS
-1197 LNVGVIFNTT
+1197 LNIGVIFNTT

>member
-1 MRVDKLICNNYKHDA
+1 MKKSITICLMLIVCT
-16 CFIMYRVY
+16 FI
-24 LILFFLLLFI
+24 
-34 SKSAFSESSMQRT
+34 
-47 TVLKLQNDT
+47 
-56 EFSVVIQR
+56 
-64 GFYGGSHITTLSPHE
+64 FYGQTNSNIVNNTFSTHISNTSR
-79 KKEIEVQHILVDS
+79 
-92 DEIVFYYYFDINY
+92 Y
-105 DSLSIN
+105 
-111 GLKSTQQNFTVKP
+111 
-124 FEEEHTEVIAYPDDI
+124 DI
-139 EFYDNIAIIIEN
+139 EIEN
-151 KSDKSISL
+151 KLIAPGKSDEHILPLHDATLYDSVPILYRIPLTEKIYYDYKSKIQIANEQDSVIIDNPTENNLYESYIIINNISKQPIQVSNGISTFYSCCIDGKINGRDDEKTEDMYIL
-159 TKNNSFIELYQYGK
+159 PNSKAVLDGSRSNRLCVVYGK
-173 NIGISVP
+173 NVFDLFMNI
-180 PGSSASFVKTAPEL
+180 
-194 KGEISIYDSNLTFP
+194 EIE
-208 VREFK
+208 RG
-213 NKYIY
+213 YIY
-218 TFEFN
+218 TFEFD

-266 IVGEDTTNSEKSQ
+266 IVSEDTTNSEKSQ

-508 ELVVCGLENT
+508 ELVVCGSENT

-528 LMQAISLKD
+528 FMQAISLKD
-537 STSLWRQQYSKEYS
+537 STSLWKQQYSKEYS
-551 SVNYFVP
+551 TVNYFVP

-784 IVISVGVQKIGS
+784 IVISVGVQEIGS

-843 FSVPESVKQIHL
+843 FSVPESVKQIHM
-855 EAFYGQKHLTAI
+855 EAFYGQKHLKEI

-880 FAFSEML
+880 FSFSKML
-887 ENIVVEA
+887 ENIVVET

-900 SVDGV
+900 SVDGI

-913 LIAYPT
+913 LIAYPI
-919 KRKAEEYRIGTN
+919 KRKAEEYRIGSN
-931 VESVEENA
+931 VETIEENA
-939 FTGVSSL
+939 FTGASSL

-959 NAQQWGNPKLVVV
+959 NAQEWGNPKLVVV
-972 VPDSLLED
+972 VTDSLLED
-980 YKILPSLKP
+980 YKVLPSLKP
-989 VNDNIISFSEYKR
+989 VSDNIISLSEYKR
-1002 LQEAQK
+1002 QQESQK
-1008 LQQTRVIEEKEKENQ
+1008 LQQAKELKK
-1023 RIKNSTKIKDFF
+1023 RKVKDLF
-1035 TPYQGFFAM
+1035 TPYQGLLSMRLGF
-1044 EIGVYY
+1044 YY
-1050 GFMKFNVFDKVS
+1050 GFSNYGVFNE
-1062 FPEDYEWNQ
+1062 FPSSNNFTWKWSGF
-1071 PRVGV
+1071 GV
-1076 KVQPISFKFGNVWEL
+1076 KIQADCFQWDVWEL
-1091 NFLTV
+1091 NLL
-1096 NYTYTRTKIITDN
+1096 NADYTYTKIENFANISVS
-1109 LTYHEINLGITTGP
+1109 HEINLGITTGP
-1123 TFFKRRIALCTGAM
+1123 NFFNRRIALCSGVL
-1137 ASFLWEHRVS
+1137 ASFLWEGVFDP
-1147 ENIDMY
+1147 IY
-1153 PEGTSVRYGIAIP
+1153 YGIAIP

-1188 PSQALEKHS
+1188 PEQMLERHS
-1197 LNVGVIFNTT
+1197 FNIGVIFNTT

>member
-1 MRVDKLICNNYKHDA
+1 MKKSITICLMLIVCT
-16 CFIMYRVY
+16 FI
-24 LILFFLLLFI
+24 
-34 SKSAFSESSMQRT
+34 
-47 TVLKLQNDT
+47 
-56 EFSVVIQR
+56 
-64 GFYGGSHITTLSPHE
+64 FYGQTNSNIVNNTFSTHISNTSR
-79 KKEIEVQHILVDS
+79 
-92 DEIVFYYYFDINY
+92 Y
-105 DSLSIN
+105 
-111 GLKSTQQNFTVKP
+111 
-124 FEEEHTEVIAYPDDI
+124 DI
-139 EFYDNIAIIIEN
+139 EIEN
-151 KSDKSISL
+151 KLIAPGKSDEHILPLHDATLYDSVLILYRIPLTEKIYYDYKSKIQIANEQDSVIIDNPTENNLYESYIIINNISKQPIQVSNGISTFYSCCIDGKINGRDDEKTEDMYIL
-159 TKNNSFIELYQYGK
+159 PNSKAVLDGTRSNRLCVVYGK
-173 NIGISVP
+173 NVFDLFMNIE
-180 PGSSASFVKTAPEL
+180 PE
-194 KGEISIYDSNLTFP
+194 KG
-208 VREFK
+208 
-213 NKYIY
+213 YIY
-218 TFEFN
+218 TFEFD

-508 ELVVCGLENT
+508 ELVVCGSENT

-528 LMQAISLKD
+528 FMQAISLKD
-537 STSLWRQQYSKEYS
+537 STSLWKQQYSKEYS
-551 SVNYFVP
+551 TVNYFVP

-784 IVISVGVQKIGS
+784 IVISVGVQEIGS

-843 FSVPESVKQIHL
+843 FSVPESVKQIHM
-855 EAFYGQKHLTAI
+855 EAFYGQKHLKEI

-880 FAFSEML
+880 FSFSKML
-887 ENIVVEA
+887 ENIVVET

-900 SVDGV
+900 SVDGI

-913 LIAYPT
+913 LIAYPI
-919 KRKAEEYRIGTN
+919 KRKAEEYRIGSN
-931 VESVEENA
+931 VETIEENA
-939 FTGVSSL
+939 FTGASSL

-959 NAQQWGNPKLVVV
+959 NAQEWGNPKLVVV
-972 VPDSLLED
+972 VTDSLLED
-980 YKILPSLKP
+980 YKVLPSLKP
-989 VNDNIISFSEYKR
+989 VSDNIISLSEYKR
-1002 LQEAQK
+1002 QQESQK
-1008 LQQTRVIEEKEKENQ
+1008 LQQAKELKK
-1023 RIKNSTKIKDFF
+1023 RKVKDLF
-1035 TPYQGFFAM
+1035 TPYQGLLSMRLGF
-1044 EIGVYY
+1044 YY
-1050 GFMKFNVFDKVS
+1050 GFSNYGVFNE
-1062 FPEDYEWNQ
+1062 FPSSNNFTWKWSGF
-1071 PRVGV
+1071 GV
-1076 KVQPISFKFGNVWEL
+1076 KIQADCFQWDVWEL
-1091 NFLTV
+1091 NLL
-1096 NYTYTRTKIITDN
+1096 NADYTYTKIENFANISVS
-1109 LTYHEINLGITTGP
+1109 HEINLGITTGP
-1123 TFFKRRIALCTGAM
+1123 NFFNRRIALCSGVL
-1137 ASFLWEHRVS
+1137 ASFLWEGVFDP
-1147 ENIDMY
+1147 IY
-1153 PEGTSVRYGIAIP
+1153 YGIAIP

-1188 PSQALEKHS
+1188 PEQMLERHS
-1197 LNVGVIFNTT
+1197 FNIGVIFNTT

>member
-1 MRVDKLICNNYKHDA
+1 M
-16 CFIMYRVY
+16 
-24 LILFFLLLFI
+24 ILFFFLFFA
-34 SKSAFSESSMQRT
+34 SKSVFSESSIQRT
-47 TVLKLQNDT
+47 TILKLQNDT

-64 GFYGGSHITTLSPHE
+64 GFYGGSDVTTLSPHE
-79 KKEIEVQHILVDS
+79 KKEIEVQHILIDS

-105 DSLSIN
+105 NSLSIN
-111 GLKSTQQNFTVKP
+111 GLKSNQQNFTVKP
-124 FEEEHTEVIAYPDDI
+124 FEKEHTEVIAYPDDI
-139 EFYDNIAIIIEN
+139 EFYNIAIIIEN
-151 KSDKSISL
+151 RSDKSISL
-159 TKNNSFIELYQYGK
+159 AKNNSFIELYQYGK

-180 PGSSASFVKTAPEL
+180 PSSSASFIKTSSEL
-194 KGEISIYDSNLTFP
+194 NGGISIYGSDLTFP
-208 VREFK
+208 VKEFE
-213 NKYIY
+213 NKYVY
-218 TFEFN
+218 TFEFD

-260 YTQNTY
+260 YTKNTY

-342 SDFSDLSSIDALYKV
+342 SDFSDLSSIDALYAV

-389 KLFELSCD
+389 KLFEFSCD

-416 AINYESVDSEIYKV
+416 AINYESVHSEIYKV

-528 LMQAISLKD
+528 FMQAISLKD

-620 GESITYSLLPKKYT
+620 GESITYSLLPKRYT

-784 IVISVGVQKIGS
+784 IVISVGVQEIGS

-843 FSVPESVKQIHL
+843 FSVPESVKQIHM
-855 EAFYGQKHLTAI
+855 EAFYGQKHLKEI

-880 FAFSEML
+880 FSFSKML
-887 ENIVVEA
+887 ENIVVET

-900 SVDGV
+900 SVDGI

-913 LIAYPT
+913 LIAYPI
-919 KRKAEEYRIGTN
+919 KRKAEEYRIGSN
-931 VESVEENA
+931 VETIEENA
-939 FTGVSSL
+939 FTGASSL

-959 NAQQWGNPKLVVV
+959 NAQEWGNPKLVVV
-972 VPDSLLED
+972 VTDSLLED
-980 YKILPSLKP
+980 YKVLPSLKP
-989 VNDNIISFSEYKR
+989 VSDNIISLSEYKR
-1002 LQEAQK
+1002 QQESQK
-1008 LQQTRVIEEKEKENQ
+1008 LQQAKELKK
-1023 RIKNSTKIKDFF
+1023 RKVKDLF
-1035 TPYQGFFAM
+1035 TPYQGLLSMRLGF
-1044 EIGVYY
+1044 YY
-1050 GFMKFNVFDKVS
+1050 GFSNYGVFNE
-1062 FPEDYEWNQ
+1062 FPSSNNFTWKWSGF
-1071 PRVGV
+1071 GV
-1076 KVQPISFKFGNVWEL
+1076 KIQADCFQWDVWEL
-1091 NFLTV
+1091 NLL
-1096 NYTYTRTKIITDN
+1096 NADYTYTKIENFANISVS
-1109 LTYHEINLGITTGP
+1109 HEINLGITTGP
-1123 TFFKRRIALCTGAM
+1123 NFFNRRIALCSGVL
-1137 ASFLWEHRVS
+1137 ASFLWEGVFDP
-1147 ENIDMY
+1147 IY
-1153 PEGTSVRYGIAIP
+1153 YGIAIP

-1188 PSQALEKHS
+1188 PEQMLERHS
-1197 LNVGVIFNTT
+1197 FNIGVIFNTT

>member
-1 MRVDKLICNNYKHDA
+1 MKKSITICLMLIVCT
-16 CFIMYRVY
+16 FI
-24 LILFFLLLFI
+24 
-34 SKSAFSESSMQRT
+34 
-47 TVLKLQNDT
+47 
-56 EFSVVIQR
+56 
-64 GFYGGSHITTLSPHE
+64 FYGQTNSNIVNNTFSTHISNTSR
-79 KKEIEVQHILVDS
+79 
-92 DEIVFYYYFDINY
+92 Y
-105 DSLSIN
+105 
-111 GLKSTQQNFTVKP
+111 
-124 FEEEHTEVIAYPDDI
+124 DI
-139 EFYDNIAIIIEN
+139 EIEN
-151 KSDKSISL
+151 KLIAPGKSDEHILPLHDATLYDSVPILYRIPLTEKIYYDYKSKIQIANEQDSVIIDNPTENNLYESYIIINNISKQPIQVSNGISTFYSCCIDGKINGRDDEKTEDMYIL
-159 TKNNSFIELYQYGK
+159 PNSKAVLDGSRSNRLCVVYGK
-173 NIGISVP
+173 NVFDLFMNI
-180 PGSSASFVKTAPEL
+180 
-194 KGEISIYDSNLTFP
+194 EIE
-208 VREFK
+208 RG
-213 NKYIY
+213 YIY

-231 YRPILKIGEPTWEI
+231 ARPILKIGKPTWEI
-245 PVTNSQIVKFIRFNE
+245 PVPNSQIVKIIRFNE

-285 DNQGNIVKYDTEE
+285 DNQGNIIKYDTEE

-328 LIEFDNTG
+328 LLVFDNTG

-342 SDFSDLSSIDALYKV
+342 SDFSDLSSIDALHKV

-416 AINYESVDSEIYKV
+416 AINYESVHSEIYKV

-442 TEFFSKI
+442 TEVFSKI

-467 TGLTVVAKVTRK
+467 TGLTVVAKVTWK
-479 NDSEQFVSEK
+479 KDSEQFVSGK

-500 GIHISNDI
+500 GILISNDI

-528 LMQAISLKD
+528 FMQAISLKD
-537 STSLWRQQYSKEYS
+537 STSLWKQQYSKEYS
-551 SVNYFVP
+551 SVNYCVP

-568 EGMSSNASCLMRVNS
+568 EGMNSNASCLMRVNS

-670 VQQAVSDVGYRI
+670 VQQSVSDVGYRI

-723 AINDEIFSGYRNLS
+723 AINDEIFSGYKNLS
-737 YVELPESLVEI
+737 YVELPESLVKI
-748 GTRAFYNCINLSSVI
+748 GMKAFYNCINLSSVI

-784 IVISVGVQKIGS
+784 IVISVGVQEIGS
-796 GAFSRC
+796 GAFLRC

-813 NANYK
+813 NTNYK
-818 SMDGVLYSNNISE
+818 SVDGVLYNNNISE
-831 LVLYPMEKKEEK
+831 LVLYPMEKKEEN

-855 EAFYGQKHLTAI
+855 EAFYGQKHLTTI

-880 FAFSEML
+880 FAFSKML

-959 NAQQWGNPKLVVV
+959 NVQQWGNPKLVVV
-972 VPDSLLED
+972 VTDSLLED
-980 YKILPSLKP
+980 YKVLPSLKP
-989 VNDNIISFSEYKR
+989 VSDNIISLSEYKR
-1002 LQEAQK
+1002 QQESQK
-1008 LQQTRVIEEKEKENQ
+1008 LQQAKELKK
-1023 RIKNSTKIKDFF
+1023 RKVKDLF
-1035 TPYQGFFAM
+1035 TPYQGLLSMRLGF
-1044 EIGVYY
+1044 YY
-1050 GFMKFNVFDKVS
+1050 GFSNYGVFNE
-1062 FPEDYEWNQ
+1062 FPSSNNFTWKWSGF
-1071 PRVGV
+1071 GV
-1076 KVQPISFKFGNVWEL
+1076 KIQADCFQWDVWEL
-1091 NFLTV
+1091 NLL
-1096 NYTYTRTKIITDN
+1096 NADYTYTKIENFANISVS
-1109 LTYHEINLGITTGP
+1109 HEINLGITTGP
-1123 TFFKRRIALCTGAM
+1123 NFFNRRIALCSGVL
-1137 ASFLWEHRVS
+1137 ASFLWEG
-1147 ENIDMY
+1147 IFDPIY
-1153 PEGTSVRYGIAIP
+1153 YGIAIP

-1188 PSQALEKHS
+1188 PEQMLERHS
-1197 LNVGVIFNTT
+1197 FTIGVIFNTT